1 MVTGEQPPLYVR
13 FQADIWVEVDPADGI
28 VTAVVVDQQSMERAV
43 EVIDSAGE
51 AVQGGD
57 RATVEQW
64 AAGEWPSWD
73 YG

>member
-51 AVQGGD
+51 DVQGRD
-57 RATVEQW
+57 RDEAELW

-73 YG
+73 YV